1 MLDLKEGYDAD
12 IDYTFGNSVELKPL
26 RSQPESSYAGLV
38 LPAQGSCFELGLRHS
53 LSVNTHPGATD
64 SVWHAWDF
72 NQYLV
77 SPIAVSRVQVA
88 RPQELCLFQLTDQ
101 AEALITK
108 QLPVLHALHAP

>member
-1 MLDLKEGYDAD
+1 MSDWTNGYVTD
-12 IDYTFGNSVELKPL
+12 IDYTYGYYAERNPL
-26 RSQPESSYAGLV
+26 RSQLAFIYAGLV
-38 LPAQGSCFELGLRHS
+38 PPTQGSHCELGFGQGLR
-53 LSVNTHPGATD
+53 VNTHPDAND
-64 SVWHAWDF
+64 SVWHAWDV

-101 AEALITK
+101 AEAFITK